1 MGEPGWTSQLSACIL
16 MTLLLCDGSDDDLQ
30 VSSFFSSDGGGCG
43 GGGRWGPAF
52 PLLGP
57 KSNEDLLDSRFSCV
71 VCRLEGVDALIAL
84 TGTTLNGDTDDLPS
98 KLFVLHFGPELTSA
112 GLHGTTKGLL
122 SLFSLVFDRGLP
134 GLFNKSFIE
143 SDEAMSRQVCPKKF
157 LILEEVGFRS
167 YKVTAV
173 SSCPQ
178 KHAHIKGVNPCSSC
192 ANKFVSFLNICRIL
206 FWRVFGDGSRVSPV
220 PKDEADL
227 ARQNPYLS
235 EAAELFP
242 TRDAPISIKQ
252 SQSLF
257 KPKVAA

>member
-1 MGEPGWTSQLSACIL
+1 M
-16 MTLLLCDGSDDDLQ
+16 
-30 VSSFFSSDGGGCG
+30 
-43 GGGRWGPAF
+43 
-52 PLLGP
+52 
-57 KSNEDLLDSRFSCV
+57 
-71 VCRLEGVDALIAL
+71 DALIAL

-178 KHAHIKGVNPCSSC
+178 KHAHICGRGK
-192 ANKFVSFLNICRIL
+192 
-206 FWRVFGDGSRVSPV
+206 
-220 PKDEADL
+220 
-227 ARQNPYLS
+227 
-235 EAAELFP
+235 
-242 TRDAPISIKQ
+242 
-252 SQSLF
+252 
-257 KPKVAA
+257 KVAFG